1 MNLKDEAARKFP
13 FLGMYDYL
21 IGQELDSVL
30 KSRDIT
36 LPTKIHI
43 VKAMVLKV
51 VMYGCES
58 WTMKKGWAPKNWCLQ
73 TVVLEKTL
81 ESPLDSKEIRPVNSK
96 GNQPWIFIGRTDTEA
111 PILWPPDSKSW
122 LTGKDPVAGKD
133 WRREEKG
140 MTENEM
146 VGWHSW
152 LNGLECEQTL
162 GDGEGQGSL
171 ECCSPRG
178 HKESDRMSE
187 KTTTFML

>member
-58 WTMKKGWAPKNWCLQ
+58 WTMKKG
-73 TVVLEKTL
+73 
-81 ESPLDSKEIRPVNSK
+81 
-96 GNQPWIFIGRTDTEA
+96 
-111 PILWPPDSKSW
+111 
-122 LTGKDPVAGKD
+122 
-133 WRREEKG
+133 
-140 MTENEM
+140 
-146 VGWHSW
+146 
-152 LNGLECEQTL
+152 
-162 GDGEGQGSL
+162 
-171 ECCSPRG
+171 
-178 HKESDRMSE
+178 
-187 KTTTFML
+187 